1 MGCNQSSDAQW
12 ASPTLKQN
20 MQDAPIDGKTI
31 EDYLELEKQ
40 IADAETS
47 SPGLVLQQ
55 IKDQR
60 AHLKMRTEQQKMI
73 YQTLQ
78 QQTDIMRKN
87 EKLADIINE
96 DDTEEKMKDR
106 ILSLAEENSSV
117 EARDIYAALNSK
129 EIALQELENLKE
141 QNDNL
146 DKELET
152 AEKQAKSLQELYQR
166 QDALI
171 SRIFGGAY
179 GSGQENELENQLDQ
193 HEEMRNRIVEANFK
207 WKQAQLMV
215 DYAYKQLKEAV
226 KQWMLLP
233 NINSQNLEERY
244 GIACIARNN
253 LVAASQ
259 NIQGAQGY
267 LNTVQFPYCSPP
279 EVATLNKAT
288 AYIFT
293 DMQTVDRHEHALECY
308 TITSKRCG
316 ALLQW
321 INQVVHNTIAADL
334 DDINKKVKESSMS
347 LRTERVRLLQVKAKE
362 ITGEDL
368 DITVQDINTDVK
380 VELNL
385 NALALT
391 EGIDPS
397 LLATLTAN
405 DLERLKIIA
414 DDDLAPPPSQE
425 DIFGQVDAI
434 KEQYVE
440 DNEKLIHQLQE
451 NQARVQD
458 NLNEKLRNRRQR
470 RARKNL
476 EEKERDAL
484 AA

>member
-78 QQTDIMRKN
+78 QQTKKEKEDVDVLDGKGPQTKRLFMEQGEDVDKRRTKEMKEYLDAKN
-87 EKLADIINE
+87 RE
-96 DDTEEKMKDR
+96 
-106 ILSLAEENSSV
+106 
-117 EARDIYAALNSK
+117 

-179 GSGQENELENQLDQ
+179 GSGQENELEHQLDQ

-397 LLATLTAN
+397 LLATLTAK

-458 NLNEKLRNRRQR
+458 NLNEKLRDRRQR
-470 RARKNL
+470 RARKNV